1 MTEEVIT
8 NKTILEAV
16 RNIGVRVDNLQA
28 WCVRQFAGID
38 LHFDAADQRF
48 DAVQQRFDAIDQHL
62 EQQDLRLSSLEHLVR
77 NLGFEMSMVKK
88 KVEEVDGRLMAVEN
102 DIKEIYFHWTFD

>member
-1 MTEEVIT
+1 MTEEIIT
-8 NKTILEAV
+8 NKTILDAV
-16 RNIGVRVDNLQA
+16 SSIGARVYNLEK
-28 WCVRQFAGID
+28 
-38 LHFDAADQRF
+38 RF
-48 DAVQQRFDAIDQHL
+48 DVIDQHL

-88 KVEEVDGRLMAVEN
+88 KVEEINGRLMAVEN